1 MLVLILVCR
10 FSAYLNTPE
19 SGCSPIVCFPRL
31 ARRRHD
37 MAGLWS
43 LPAASILLLQI
54 ALSLEAPAGGK
65 RSIYSVFC
73 PSDEEKRV
81 P

>member
-1 MLVLILVCR
+1 MLVLIV
-10 FSAYLNTPE
+10 FPAYFNTPE
-19 SGCSPIVCFPRL
+19 SGCGPVVYFPCL
-31 ARRRHD
+31 AQRRHD
-37 MAGLWS
+37 MAGPWS

-73 PSDEEKRV
+73 PSDEEKPV